1 MTTETLDP
9 SRKPYTSCFA
19 CPDTAVCWNKQTCL
33 NATAERN
40 TEGTNHAANRQS
52 SGQNFNPRGL
62 SLPDRPD
69 VPAAVAGGLCQSSST
84 PTRGGHDPRR
94 MLNLTSLNIAPC
106 HREGQGGLFCVTV
119 SYEVSE
125 DKLVETLA
133 QLVGLPGAVG

>member
-19 CPDTAVCWNKQTCL
+19 CPDTAKCWNKQTCL
-33 NATAERN
+33 NATAERT

-69 VPAAVAGGLCQSSST
+69 VPAASAGGLCQSSST
-84 PTRGGHDPRR
+84 PPRSGHDPRGV
-94 MLNLTSLNIAPC
+94 LNLAGLRVMPHS
-106 HREGQGGLFCVTV
+106 REGQGGLFYVTV
-119 SYEVSE
+119 SYEVTE